1 MPQKVFI
8 NWDPLYEEVI
18 CVHTTEDG
26 ICEKCKKV
34 IDEKRTCY
42 QIEGDWFEI
51 QEDIKKKTDNET

>member
-8 NWDPLYEEVI
+8 NWDPLYERVI

-26 ICEKCKKV
+26 VCDKCKKI

-42 QIEGDWFEI
+42 QIAGD
-51 QEDIKKKTDNET
+51 